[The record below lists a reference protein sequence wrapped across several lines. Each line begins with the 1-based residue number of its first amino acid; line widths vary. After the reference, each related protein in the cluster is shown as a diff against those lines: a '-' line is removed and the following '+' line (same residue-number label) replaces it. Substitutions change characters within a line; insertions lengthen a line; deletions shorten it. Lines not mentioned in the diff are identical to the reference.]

1 MPGDPQIRFESAR
14 RGFELQ
20 RESQQRMAEI
30 REKHPIPAPP
40 FAGTFHMP
48 DMGQMA
54 TNNFVGQVCKLV
66 EILVATGHKADA
78 EKIRDEAVTVLD
90 DPRLQSAVSDAEQ
103 KIKN

>member
-1 MPGDPQIRFESAR
+1 
-14 RGFELQ
+14 
-20 RESQQRMAEI
+20 MAEI
-30 REKHPIPAPP
+30 RKQYPVPAPQ
-40 FAGTFHMP
+40 FAGAFRPP
-48 DMGQMA
+48 DMGQLA

-103 KIKN
+103 KIKK